1 MGIRESDGYN
11 AAMPLARRDFARIGI
26 LGGGQLG
33 QMMMLAGIPLGF
45 QFGILTP
52 SRDDPAARLALHH
65 EPGALDDDAAIHRL
79 VSWADVTTYEIE
91 HVDTDALQA
100 AENAGGRILPRPVL
114 LGTINDKLEQKRALQ
129 AAGIPVP
136 GIAVQP
142 QGYPIVQKLR
152 RGGYDGRGVKILR
165 DDRDRPLD
173 GASYYEE
180 LVEFER
186 ELAVIVARS
195 TSGETTTY
203 PVVEMEFDAD
213 ANICARV
220 IAPARI
226 EPSQET
232 RAREVA
238 LAAVEA
244 LDGVGVLAVEL
255 FLARDGQILVNEI
268 APRPHNSG
276 HLTIEACA
284 TSQFEQHLRA
294 ITGLPLGE
302 TALRSAAVMV
312 NVLGDSGA
320 CGRPR
325 LPAIDRLLERPGVHL
340 HWYGKTEVR
349 PYRKM
354 GHVTVVADDLDDALT
369 TAQEI
374 LPETRVTGG
383 ADDR

>member
-1 MGIRESDGYN
+1 
-11 AAMPLARRDFARIGI
+11 MPLARPDFARIGV

-45 QFGILTP
+45 EFGVLTP
-52 SRDDPAARLALHH
+52 NRHDPAVRLATRH
-65 EPGALDDDAAIHRL
+65 EPGALDDEAAIHRI

-91 HVDTDALQA
+91 HVNTEALRA
-100 AENAGGRILPRPVL
+100 AESGGGLVLPRSML
-114 LGTINDKLEQKRALQ
+114 LATINDKLEQKHALRD
-129 AAGIPVP
+129 AEIPVP
-136 GIAVQP
+136 AFAERFP
-142 QGYPIVQKLR
+142 GYPTVQKLR
-152 RGGYDGRGVKILR
+152 RGGYDGRGVQVLR
-165 DDRDRPLD
+165 SDRDTPLD

-180 LVEFER
+180 LVDFER
-186 ELAVIVARS
+186 ELAVIVGRS

-213 ANICARV
+213 ANICSRV

-226 EPSQET
+226 TPSCEA
-232 RAREVA
+232 RAREIA

-255 FLARDGQILVNEI
+255 FLARDGRILANEI

-276 HLTIEACA
+276 HLTIEACE

-294 ITGLPLGE
+294 ITGLPLGA
-302 TALRSAAVMV
+302 TTLRTAAVMV
-312 NVLGDSGA
+312 NVLGDPGA
-320 CGRPR
+320 HGRPR
-325 LPAIDRLLERPGVHL
+325 LPAIGRLLERTGVHL

-354 GHVTVVADDLDDALT
+354 GHVTVVADDLESALA

-383 ADDR
+383 ADGR